1 VTARPLSQSDFSLN
15 FEARPEW
22 VAMVRRGVETLL
34 DADVDGRLIGDI
46 KTGVTEAC
54 MNAVRHAYPN
64 GDGRVE
70 VDAWLEPSRVTV
82 AVRDFGRGLSG
93 ADPEGGGP
101 GMGLPLMEALSSG
114 VEISTDPEQ
123 GTEVILLF
131 ERGGGGHPGHTP
143 EPPVLLTAVAA

>member
-1 VTARPLSQSDFSLN
+1 MTARPLSQSDFSVN

-34 DADVDGRLIGDI
+34 GDAEGRLIGDI

-70 VDAWLEPSRVTV
+70 VDAWLEPARVTV

-93 ADPEGGGP
+93 ADPEAGGP

-114 VEISTDPEQ
+114 VEISSDPAH
-123 GTEVILLF
+123 GTEVILRF
-131 ERGGGGHPGHTP
+131 EREGGGYPGHASEAPT
-143 EPPVLLTAVAA
+143 LLAALAT